1 MQKSAD
7 SPFRDSLQPLIW
19 SIGSVSGVMNEKDE
33 RRLLVATIMDLL
45 RLIQLKTCKDD
56 KAIVAGCLMYVIQQ
70 YPRFLKQHYVLLR
83 TVIRKNFEFM
93 HETHPGVQDMA
104 CDTFLKLAR
113 NCGTQLIVVHST
125 EKGTFPP
132 FIEEVLPDVS
142 IYIELLSM
150 QQKEIFFQALAT
162 IIKFER
168 NFDTRNRWIISL
180 LFPLN
185 QELQRVIREGVQNP
199 ASFYI
204 PANLSSI
211 RNCLRFHRV
220 VCDVLAVDY
229 SNQVRLLEFFK
240 PS

>member
-1 MQKSAD
+1 
-7 SPFRDSLQPLIW
+7 
-19 SIGSVSGVMNEKDE
+19 
-33 RRLLVATIMDLL
+33 
-45 RLIQLKTCKDD
+45 
-56 KAIVAGCLMYVIQQ
+56 MYVIQQ

-150 QQKEIFFQALAT
+150 QQKEIFYQALAT
-162 IIKFER
+162 IIKFKR

-211 RNCLRFHRV
+211 RNCLRFQRV

-229 SNQVRLLEFFK
+229 SNQVRLLELFK